1 MNPSTKKLQT
11 KLAVIHLLQENKRMS
26 LEDLSKYS
34 GIDDIK
40 DLKKELGRLYMVGSY
55 PYTPDQFVELDYDGE
70 TIGIRM
76 PLSLEQG
83 LVLSVKEWAV
93 IRKLFLE
100 EDEKETGPSRKK
112 ILKSILDKIHTIL
125 PSAGIPSENEL
136 KSNIEDAITD
146 GKSLQ
151 IKYRAQGESE
161 PGSRKVDP
169 WALLSFRE
177 EYLLGY
183 CHSRKAP
190 RTFRLDSILQ
200 LSRTQENVAEIPDE
214 ERKNAI
220 SKLKEFL
227 QGGEGD
233 SNYAEIYHTAEV
245 YFNLHSRIHL
255 ERTPTKKQIGDTT
268 YYLSKARIRNQDWF
282 LSVLKGFGPN
292 VILHNPPALKERM
305 IAYWETVSSGLS
317 H

>member
-34 GIDDIK
+34 GIEDIK
-40 DLKKELGRLYMVGSY
+40 DLKKELGKLYMVGSY
-55 PYTPDQFVELDYDGE
+55 PYTPDQFVELDYDGD

-76 PLSLEQG
+76 PISLDQG
-83 LVLSVKEWAV
+83 LVLSVKEWAT

-100 EDEKETGPSRKK
+100 EDEKEVHSSRKK

-125 PSAGIPSENEL
+125 PSAGIPNENEL
-136 KSNIEDAITD
+136 KQNIETSIKN
-146 GKSLQ
+146 GKSLRINYQ
-151 IKYRAQGESE
+151 SVGEAE
-161 PGSRKVDP
+161 PESRKVDP

-177 EYLLGY
+177 EYLIGY

-200 LSRTQENVAEIPDE
+200 LENTSEDVVQFPDE
-214 ERKNAI
+214 ERKKAI
-220 SKLKEFL
+220 LTLREFL
-227 QGGEGD
+227 KSGEGD
-233 SNYAEIYHTAEV
+233 SAFAEIYHTAEV

-255 ERTPTKKQIGDTT
+255 ERTPTKKKIGENL
-268 YYLSKARIRNQDWF
+268 YYLSKARIRNEDWF
-282 LSVLKGFGPN
+282 LSTLKGFGPS
-292 VILHNPPALKERM
+292 VILHSPENLKDRM
-305 IAYWETVSSGLS
+305 KAYWETIEHS
-317 H
+317 